1 MYDDTDDVEKRWY
14 FNLSSLY
21 LSISVNELHR
31 AEQYF
36 ISFRVRNRR
45 WACFMYIFIIPM
57 MLKWQKVDCEYC
69 KSCLFKYGC
78 LFSVMLICL
87 PSICLI
93 SLFWCLHPVAY
104 RLWSQSGYVG
114 LLEKQNF
121 VRKIN
126 YFLITILTSERAKKG
141 KKVSTWKVFDGNW
154 WQFLVKNDRG
164 KNWPQLQSKLWRQRS
179 VTPRCIYLQ
188 MSVKSFSKSIG
199 RHWLS

>member
-1 MYDDTDDVEKRWY
+1 MFHIHIYHTHDVEMTKSRLWVLQKLSFQIRLSFFSY
-14 FNLSSLY
+14 ADMSSLY
-21 LSISVNELHR
+21 LS
-31 AEQYF
+31 YF
-36 ISFRVRNRR
+36 
-45 WACFMYIFIIPM
+45 FI
-57 MLKWQKVDCEYC
+57 
-69 KSCLFKYGC
+69 
-78 LFSVMLICL
+78 
-87 PSICLI
+87 
-93 SLFWCLHPVAY
+93 WCLHPVAY
-104 RLWSQSGYVG
+104 RLWSLSGYVG